1 MSVEQRK
8 FLKLTKYSTGKCILI
23 PIDSI
28 VAIEEQ
34 EVIETNINHTVVRV
48 GFQSFDEIRYVF
60 VKESIKDITTQGFVF
75 AIL

>member
-1 MSVEQRK
+1 MEQRK

-34 EVIETNINHTVVRV
+34 EVIEKNINHAVVKIS
-48 GFQSFDEIRYVF
+48 FQSFDEIRYVF
-60 VKESIKDITTQGFVF
+60 VKESIRDITTQGFVF

>member
-1 MSVEQRK
+1 MEQRK

-28 VAIEEQ
+28 IAIEEQ
-34 EVIETNINHTVVRV
+34 EVIEKNINHAVVKV
-48 GFQSFDEIRYVF
+48 GFQSFDDIRYVF
-60 VKESIKDITTQGFVF
+60 VKEFIRDITTQGFVF